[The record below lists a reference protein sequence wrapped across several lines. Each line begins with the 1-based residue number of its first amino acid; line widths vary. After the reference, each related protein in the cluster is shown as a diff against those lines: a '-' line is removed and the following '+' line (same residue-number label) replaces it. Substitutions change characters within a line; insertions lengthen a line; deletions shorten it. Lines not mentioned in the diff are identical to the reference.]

1 MPDDVFIQV
10 RAIHALLEPVR
21 LPTTLNHQRRPFLRL
36 RVSWPRVL
44 DIALVLTT
52 GTVYALANLKAP
64 DLTVG
69 IVGLVV
75 LVFFMVRL
83 VLYRMEYL
91 RQAGAADPEAHS
103 ALMERSARELTTAQ
117 RLQAFDVKAL
127 EYVLSEYDSQLEAV
141 DRYANLWLGPARV
154 GGVIGFA
161 ALLLGV
167 YPALQK
173 LTGAWALSLLALPFG
188 LGLGGFLGVG
198 SFDGR
203 RRARALLARATALKR
218 S

>member
-10 RAIHALLEPVR
+10 RAIHALLEPAR
-21 LPTTLNHQRRPFLRL
+21 PTTTFNRQRRPFLRL
-36 RVSWPRVL
+36 QVNWPRVL
-44 DIALVLTT
+44 DIALVLIT

-64 DLTVG
+64 DLT
-69 IVGLVV
+69 IVLLGLAV
-75 LVFFMVRL
+75 LVLFIVRL
-83 VLYRMEYL
+83 VLYRVEYL
-91 RQAGAADPEAHS
+91 RQASAADPGSHM
-103 ALMERSARELTTAQ
+103 ALVERSARELATAQ

-127 EYVLSEYDSQLEAV
+127 EYVLAEYDSQLEAV

-154 GGVIGFA
+154 GGVIGFI

-203 RRARALLARATALKR
+203 RRARALLARATVLKR